1 MNKILIIDD
10 DFAVQT
16 SLQLLLQQAGFQVKT
31 CDSPAVARE
40 LIPTFKPVLVIL
52 DLNFSI
58 ETSGE
63 EGMKALKMLRAEF
76 PEVLIIL
83 LTGWGTID
91 LAVEG

>member
-40 LIPTFKPVLVIL
+40 LIPT
-52 DLNFSI
+52 LNLF
-58 ETSGE
+58 
-63 EGMKALKMLRAEF
+63 
-76 PEVLIIL
+76 
-83 LTGWGTID
+83 
-91 LAVEG
+91 